1 MDLPS
6 AASPDRREPYPPG
19 ELIVWPDDD
28 ALLEVRAD
36 WAAASERV
44 WAMQGADELL
54 AALREPDGRVR
65 RWAARRL
72 ATEAASDPRTLS
84 ALIDALATDPASQV
98 RESVAQ
104 DLGDFEDASAQA
116 ALRRA
121 CSDEDD
127 DVKAAADAALGRRAG
142 PTP

>member
-6 AASPDRREPYPPG
+6 AASPDRREPYAFG
-19 ELIVWPDDD
+19 RRIVWPDDE

-44 WAMQGADELL
+44 WAIQGPDELL

-65 RWAARRL
+65 RGAARRL
-72 ATEAASDPRTLS
+72 ATEAASDPRTLP
-84 ALIDALATDPASQV
+84 ALVDVLATDPAWQV
-98 RESVAQ
+98 REGVAE
-104 DLGDFEDASAQA
+104 DLGDFEDASAEA
-116 ALRRA
+116 ALRHA

-127 DVKAAADAALGRRAG
+127 DVKAAAEATLRRRAG
-142 PTP
+142 LTP